1 MCCQSLPQQPET
13 QPAVCKTDQF
23 SRTIMD
29 DDEMSNS
36 SEASSSRDNRGL
48 AGLGVLGISK
58 KAATTLFLL
67 AFFDSFII
75 WVHCVSQKEIDQHL
89 TMGMQL
95 LASGQYSDALSHFH
109 SAIDADPNNYM
120 SYYKRA
126 TVWMAL
132 SRPKPALA
140 DLDKVLTMKPDFAV
154 SRVKRGTLLMK
165 MGRLDEAHIDLEKA
179 LTKDP
184 GNDEAAQAYTMI
196 EPIKE
201 TLWQIDDLM
210 KYRNYQPA
218 IDKITEIIEQVP
230 WDPYLREQRA
240 DAYLG
245 MGNTVYAISDIKSM
259 VKLTN
264 DNTAGYYKLASLYY
278 QLGEAEEALMEIRE
292 CLKLDPEHKECY
304 PMYKSLKKVAK
315 AVVGAQEA
323 QNNQDWEECITSAQK
338 ILKNEPKVQRVRFHG
353 HDKLCHCKLS
363 SNQYDATEVRKSCT
377 EALKILEEP
386 RIFCDR
392 ADAYLNDELYDEAVN
407 DFRKAL
413 EIDENFQ
420 RAKEGL
426 ETAQKRQKMA
436 SKRDYYKILG
446 VKRNAGKREVNKAY
460 RKLAQKWH
468 PDNFQDETEKKK
480 AEKKF
485 MDIAA
490 AKEVLTDDEK
500 RQQFDNGEDPLDPEE
515 QARSGNPFQGGN
527 YHFHHPFQ
535 GGGGPFGGGGGHS
548 FKFHFN

>member
-1 MCCQSLPQQPET
+1 MCQHRQADER
-13 QPAVCKTDQF
+13 PAP
-23 SRTIMD
+23 SRTKFSKALGIM
-29 DDEMSNS
+29 EECTEQTATGSK
-36 SEASSSRDNRGL
+36 SSS
-48 AGLGVLGISK
+48 GLGGVLSISK

-95 LASGQYSDALSHFH
+95 LATGQYSDALSHFH

-140 DLDKVLTMKPDFAV
+140 DLDKVMTMKPDFSVA
-154 SRVKRGTLLMK
+154 RVKRGTLLMK

-184 GNDEAAQAYTMI
+184 GNDEAAQLYTMI
-196 EPIKE
+196 EPIKK
-201 TLWQIDDLM
+201 TLWEVEDLM

-218 IDKITEIIEQVP
+218 VDRITEIIEQVP

-264 DNTAGYYKLASLYY
+264 DNTAGYYKLASLHY

-304 PMYKSLKKVAK
+304 PMYKTLKKVAK
-315 AVVGAQEA
+315 SATAAQEA
-323 QNNQDWEECITSAQK
+323 QNNNEWEECVSAAQK
-338 ILKNEPKVQRVRFHG
+338 ILKNEPKVQRMRFHG
-353 HDKLCHCKLS
+353 HEKLCHCKLNS
-363 SNQYDATEVRKSCT
+363 GVYDASEVRESCT

-413 EIDENFQ
+413 EVDENFQ

-426 ETAQKRQKMA
+426 ETAQKRQKQA

-446 VKRNAGKREVNKAY
+446 VKRNARKKEINKAY

-468 PDNFQDETEKKK
+468 PDNFQDETEKKR

-490 AKEVLTDDEK
+490 AKEVLTDEEK
-500 RQQFDNGEDPLDPEE
+500 RQKFDNGEDPLDPEE
-515 QARSGNPFQGGN
+515 QSGRGGHNPFQGGN
-527 YHFHHPFQ
+527 FHFHQ
-535 GGGGPFGGGGGHS
+535 GGFGGFGGGGQQ
-548 FKFHFN
+548 FRFHFN